1 MLVAYEQPDPEKRSP
16 FLPPRWFI
24 RAAWAVHRAL
34 HAITG
39 GRLGSGSRTETSY
52 GTLRPH
58 TTGRKS
64 GRRRPAVAMLGYF
77 EDGPNPFTLAMKRLG
92 RPEPAWWLNLQASPD
107 ATIDLPDG
115 HREIHARIATGDE
128 RARLW
133 SEIERRNANLDGY
146 AARRSRRPP
155 WSRSSPDSTTGLTGQ
170 ARFDAR
176 APARHQ
182 R

>member
-1 MLVAYEQPDPEKRSP
+1 MLLAVSSQTKRAP

-34 HAITG
+34 YTITG
-39 GRLGSGSRTETSY
+39 GRLGLGKPTETSY
-52 GTLRPH
+52 GTLRLH

-64 GRRRPAVAMLGYF
+64 GAERVAMLGYF
-77 EDGPNPFTLAMKRLG
+77 EDGPNLFTLAMNG
-92 RPEPAWWLNLQASPD
+92 WGEPDPAWWLNLQASPD

-115 HREIHARIATGDE
+115 PREIHGRIATGDE

-146 AARRSRRPP
+146 AARRSRETAVVVFEPRP
-155 WSRSSPDSTTGLTGQ
+155 SGQ
-170 ARFDAR
+170 A
-176 APARHQ
+176 
-182 R
+182 